1 MAHAKKNIRIEKI
14 LFVGIV
20 FFASLLIASCSCNR
34 DKKDYERNIAQS
46 KLDSLAFINVKI
58 DRYEKDL
65 FAIPIDSLKQGLD
78 KLSQKYSFFYSPEN
92 LNDPMNILAM
102 KQYRQDP
109 TILSLY
115 NEAMKQYPSLS
126 WLEMDMSI
134 MFRRIK
140 YFMPDWKIPKVY
152 TYISGGDVEFPVKYG
167 DNTIVIALD
176 MFLGEKYP
184 VYDMWG
190 LPQYITN
197 RMTKEYLLL
206 SCAIEIARAQ
216 LELNGGKGKSL
227 LERMIYEGKLLYFC
241 DVVTQ
246 DVPDSVKIGYS
257 APQFF
262 WAEKNQGNVWGFF
275 IEKKLLHTTEFR
287 DINKFVGEAPFTS
300 AFSKNSAPRVGRFVG
315 WQIVRAYMSKNKKV
329 TLTELFKNSNAQEI
343 LNKSGYKPEKVEK
356 E

>member
-1 MAHAKKNIRIEKI
+1 MEHTQKNKQIGK
-14 LFVGIV
+14 FVLLGIV
-20 FFASLLIASCSCNR
+20 FFVAVLLSSCSCNR
-34 DKKDYERNIAQS
+34 DKKDYERDIAQS

-65 FAIPIDSLKQGLD
+65 FGIPIDSLKPGLIS
-78 KLSQKYSFFYSPEN
+78 LSKKYSFFYVPED
-92 LNDPMNILAM
+92 LDDPMNILAM

-109 TILSLY
+109 TIMSLY
-115 NEAMKQYPSLS
+115 NEVMKQYPSLA
-126 WLEMDMSI
+126 WLEMDMSM

-140 YFMPDWKIPKVY
+140 YFIPDWKIPQVY
-152 TYISGGDVEFPVKYG
+152 TYVSGGDIEFPVKYA
-167 DNTIVIALD
+167 DNTLVIALD
-176 MFLGEKYP
+176 MFLGQKYP
-184 VYDMWG
+184 LYDMWG

-197 RMTKEYLLL
+197 RMSKEYLLL
-206 SCAIEIARAQ
+206 SCATEIARAQ
-216 LELNGGKGKSL
+216 LEQNGGKGKSL
-227 LERMIYEGKLLYFC
+227 LDRMMYEGKMLYFC
-241 DVVTQ
+241 DVVTK

-275 IEKKLLHTTEFR
+275 IEKKLLHTTEFK

-300 AFSKNSAPRVGRFVG
+300 AFSKNSAPRVGRYIG
-315 WQIVRAYMSKNKKV
+315 WQIVRAYMSKNQQV
-329 TLTELFKNSNAQEI
+329 TLTELFKNSNSQEI